1 MTIACLLENT
11 LKCYL
16 DLVGKEND
24 WSLFSTK
31 NAKDLVR

>member
-16 DLVGKEND
+16 DLVKKEND
-24 WSLFSTK
+24 W
-31 NAKDLVR
+31 